1 MRWFSLRRA
10 QTEDGTKL
18 RSFRFPNQLS
28 QRLDDRAKLEG
39 KTVTEVVMQALE
51 NLLSAP
57 SVSTDESEVIKSA
70 RQIKEAESEIGR
82 LQSEQAY
89 VDAKEHLHV
98 INLQP
103 GDRVW
108 GIQWWKGERETAQ
121 LVSKDEAEKGVYAYD
136 GTRRRITPSEYD
148 QWVADK
154 AVNEKIVSDYDNR
167 IHVLQTRISSLKAE
181 IVKPGF
187 ANSSKNNDI

>member
-1 MRWFSLRRA
+1 MRWFRLRRA

-39 KTVTEVVMQALE
+39 KTVTEVVMKALD

-57 SVSTDESEVIKSA
+57 SVSIDESKVNQLSRHVA
-70 RQIKEAESEIGR
+70 EAELEIQR

-89 VDAKEHLHV
+89 VDAKERLRIV
-98 INLQP
+98 
-103 GDRVW
+103 GVD
-108 GIQWWKGERETAQ
+108 IQWWKGEGETTQ
-121 LVSKDEAEKGVYAYD
+121 LASKDEAERGVYAYD
-136 GTRRRITPSEYD
+136 GSRRRITPSEYD

-154 AVNEKIVSDYDNR
+154 AVNEKIVADYDGR
-167 IHVLQTRISSLKAE
+167 IRGLKDKIEGLKAE
-181 IVKPGF
+181 IVKSGV
-187 ANSSKNNDI
+187 ANSSKNNDT